1 MTEDGAYQTLEHRY
15 KKLAV
20 LGGVHR
26 MLHWDSQTMMPAGG
40 AGDRA
45 EQTAAIA
52 LVRHELLTDPSLDE
66 LLCRAE
72 AVDMAKLDSW
82 QAANLAEMRRLWV
95 HANAVDGRLVE
106 ALAKAVSASE
116 SCWREARPANDFAG
130 FAPRM
135 GEVLAL
141 VRETAMAKAEA
152 LDCSPY
158 DALLDGYEPHG
169 RSARID
175 ALFDRL
181 AGFLPGFLARV
192 IEDQAAAPAPL
203 ALEGPFPIDAQR
215 ALGRRLMEA
224 VGFDFDHGRLDE
236 SDHPF
241 SSGTP
246 NDTRITTRYDEAD
259 FTMSLMAVLHETGH
273 AMYERGLPA
282 AWRYQPVG
290 EAAGMSVHE
299 SQSLLLEMQ
308 ACRSR
313 AFAEFAAPLM
323 REAFGGEGP
332 AWEAENIYRLNTR
345 VAPGLIRVYADEVTY
360 PAHIMLR
367 YGLEKSLISGDLVIA
382 DLPGAWADGMN
393 DLLGITPHNDRDG
406 CMQDIHWAAGAY
418 GYFPTYTLGA
428 LNAAQLYDTAR
439 SADTDIEAGLAR
451 GDFKPLL
458 AWLRRHVHAQG
469 ASLGP
474 AGLIEQATGRPL
486 DVGIFERHLAARY
499 LPSSSAAG
507 DCE

>member
-1 MTEDGAYQTLEHRY
+1 MTEESAYQTLEHRF
-15 KKLAV
+15 KRLGI

-26 MLHWDSQTMMPAGG
+26 MLDWDSQTMMPTGG
-40 AGDRA
+40 ARDRA
-45 EQTAAIA
+45 EQTATIA
-52 LVRHELLTDPSLDE
+52 LVCHELLTDPSLDD
-66 LLCRAE
+66 LLGKAE
-72 AVDMAKLDSW
+72 AVDVAMLDPW

-95 HANAVDGRLVE
+95 HANAVDARLVE
-106 ALAKAVSASE
+106 ALAKAISASE
-116 SCWREARPANDFAG
+116 LCWREARPANDFAA

-135 GEVLAL
+135 GAVLAL
-141 VRETAMAKAEA
+141 VRESAMAKAEA
-152 LDCSPY
+152 LGCTPY

-169 RSARID
+169 RGADID

-192 IEDQAAAPAPL
+192 IEEQAAAPAPL

-215 ALGRRLMEA
+215 ALGRRMMEA

-332 AWEAENIYRLNTR
+332 AWEAENIYRLNIR

-367 YGLEKSLISGDLVIA
+367 YGLEKSLIAGDLVIA
-382 DLPGAWADGMN
+382 DLPGAWADGMKE
-393 DLLGITPHNDRDG
+393 LLGITPPNDRDG

-428 LNAAQLYDTAR
+428 LNAAQLYDSAR
-439 SADTDIEAGLAR
+439 NADGDIEAALGR
-451 GDFKPLL
+451 GDFKPLF
-458 AWLRRHVHAQG
+458 AWLRSHVHALG

-474 AGLIEQATGRPL
+474 AELIEQATGQPL
-486 DVGIFERHLAARY
+486 DVGVFERHLAARY
-499 LPSSSAAG
+499 LPSSGAVG
-507 DCE
+507 DSE